1 VAKYSFEEF
10 MDIIRRLR
18 SKDGCPWDR
27 EQTHES
33 LKGCLLDE
41 CYETIE
47 AIDKKDKVNL
57 CEELGDV
64 LLQVAMHS
72 VIAEESGDFTIDDV
86 IDAEAAK
93 MIRRHPHVFA
103 DAAVSS
109 SEEVLQNWDEIKRQ
123 EKENTTLED
132 EFNNIPKALPALVRA
147 QKVQKKVAKAGLKYD
162 ELNDSMKALDMVKK
176 ELDRLAGAVMA
187 ADDGDNDHLSEEL
200 GDFLFSVVN
209 LARILQLNAEYSLT
223 NATNKF
229 INIIIDIFALAAS
242 KGQNLYE
249 LSPAELDILWREVKK
264 QQIKIQ
270 K

>member
-1 VAKYSFEEF
+1 MAKYSFEEF

-47 AIDKKDKVNL
+47 AIDNKDKVNL

-72 VIAEESGDFTIDDV
+72 VIAEETGDFTIDDV
-86 IDAEAAK
+86 IDSEAEK
-93 MIRRHPHVFA
+93 MIRRHPHVFG
-103 DAAVSS
+103 DIAVSN
-109 SEEVLQNWDEIKRQ
+109 SEEVIRNWDEIKKQ
-123 EKENTTLED
+123 EKKAATIED
-132 EFNNIPKALPALVRA
+132 EFANIPKALPALVRA
-147 QKVQKKVAKAGLKYD
+147 QKVQKKAAKAGIGDDCRQTLKRLKE
-162 ELNDSMKALDMVKK
+162 ELAGLEAAVEGGDK
-176 ELDRLAGAVMA
+176 EL
-187 ADDGDNDHLSEEL
+187 LSEEL
-200 GDFLFSVVN
+200 GKFLFSVVN

-229 INIIIDIFALAAS
+229 INRIIDIFALAES
-242 KGQNLYE
+242 RGQNLYE

-264 QQIKIQ
+264 TTN
-270 K
+270 

>member
-10 MDIIRRLR
+10 MDIIRKLR

-47 AIDKKDKVNL
+47 AIDNKDKDNL

-72 VIAEESGDFTIDDV
+72 IIAEETGDFTIDDV
-86 IDAEAAK
+86 IDSEAEK
-93 MIRRHPHVFA
+93 MIRRHPHVFG
-103 DAAVSS
+103 DIAVSN
-109 SEEVLQNWDEIKRQ
+109 SEEVIRNWDEIKKQ
-123 EKENTTLED
+123 EKKAATIED
-132 EFNNIPKALPALVRA
+132 EFANIPKALPALVRA
-147 QKVQKKVAKAGLKYD
+147 QKVQKKAAKAGIGDDCRQTLKRLKE
-162 ELNDSMKALDMVKK
+162 ELAGLEAAVEGGDK
-176 ELDRLAGAVMA
+176 EL
-187 ADDGDNDHLSEEL
+187 LSEEL
-200 GDFLFSVVN
+200 GKFLFSVVN

-229 INIIIDIFALAAS
+229 INRIIDIFALAES
-242 KGQNLYE
+242 RGQNLYE

-264 QQIKIQ
+264 TTN
-270 K
+270 

>member
-1 VAKYSFEEF
+1 MAKYNFEEF

-47 AIDKKDKVNL
+47 AIDNKDKVNL

-72 VIAEESGDFTIDDV
+72 VIAEETGDFTIDDV
-86 IDAEAAK
+86 IDSEAEK
-93 MIRRHPHVFA
+93 MIRRHPHVFG
-103 DAAVSS
+103 DIAVSN
-109 SEEVLQNWDEIKRQ
+109 SEEVIKNWDEIKRQ
-123 EKENTTLED
+123 EKKTSTIED
-132 EFNNIPKALPALVRA
+132 EFAHIPKALPALVRA
-147 QKVQKKVAKAGLKYD
+147 QKVQKKAAKAGLVFNDCKQTMQRLRE
-162 ELNDSMKALDMVKK
+162 ELTGLEAVVEGGNK
-176 ELDRLAGAVMA
+176 EL
-187 ADDGDNDHLSEEL
+187 LSEEL
-200 GDFLFSVVN
+200 GKILFSVVN

-229 INIIIDIFALAAS
+229 INRIIDIFALAES
-242 KGQNLYE
+242 RGQNLCE

-264 QQIKIQ
+264 QQIKNQ